1 MSSLKLHVYLA
12 NSEKQAIWT
21 RHATMIVAN
30 SVLINGAWSM
40 TPATV
45 APWLNL
51 FGFFLRLV
59 WGVMTWFYKT
69 IKDGKSIRVAESLN
83 PFADITIGER
93 RKDTIFICA
102 MLVVAIFA
110 SMYVVGLWPSIRIIF
125 AWICGL

>member
-1 MSSLKLHVYLA
+1 
-12 NSEKQAIWT
+12 
-21 RHATMIVAN
+21 MIVAN

>member
-1 MSSLKLHVYLA
+1 LDSSRDNDRCQLSADQWRVVKDSRDGCPVAKPFWIFSPSCVGRDDVVLQNNKGWKKYLC
-12 NSEKQAIWT
+12 
-21 RHATMIVAN
+21 
-30 SVLINGAWSM
+30 
-40 TPATV
+40 
-45 APWLNL
+45 
-51 FGFFLRLV
+51 
-59 WGVMTWFYKT
+59 
-69 IKDGKSIRVAESLN
+69 ESLN

>member
-1 MSSLKLHVYLA
+1 MSSHVYLA

-30 SVLINGAWSM
+30 SVLINGAWSK

-69 IKDGKSIRVAESLN
+69 IKYGKSICVNRSIHL
-83 PFADITIGER
+83 PT
-93 RKDTIFICA
+93 
-102 MLVVAIFA
+102 LQSA
-110 SMYVVGLWPSIRIIF
+110 SAARTPYSSALYLLLCTLSDYGRAF
-125 AWICGL
+125 G

>member
-1 MSSLKLHVYLA
+1 MSSHVYLA

-30 SVLINGAWSM
+30 SVLINGAWSK

-51 FGFFLRLV
+51 FDPSCVGRDDVVLQNNKGWKKYLC
-59 WGVMTWFYKT
+59 
-69 IKDGKSIRVAESLN
+69 ESLN